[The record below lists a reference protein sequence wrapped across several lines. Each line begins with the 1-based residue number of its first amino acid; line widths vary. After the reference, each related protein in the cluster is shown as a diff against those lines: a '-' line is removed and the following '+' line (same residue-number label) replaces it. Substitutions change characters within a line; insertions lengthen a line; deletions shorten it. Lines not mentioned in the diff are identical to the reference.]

1 MKISLKYLFFITS
14 ILALLSSAL
23 VADESIDESHSME
36 VPADVSAININQASA
51 PQIAAALKG
60 VGMVTA
66 TAIVTY
72 RDVNGPFKTKDALM
86 NVKGVGERTLSK
98 NDEVIT
104 LE

>member
-14 ILALLSSAL
+14 ILVLLSSAL
-23 VADESIDESHSME
+23 VADESIDESRFME

-72 RDVNGPFKTKDALM
+72 RDANGPFKTKDTLM